1 MKQLSYNKE
10 AVLAAMREQGNADFS
25 EASSVRVTIGA
36 TAGWLI
42 GDLFDLEVREAGNR
56 KVRISVPDV
65 VEMRSLIAEARP
77 TAPTSHKR
85 SLTAFLNEM
94 EAQLVNGVT
103 QRRLEVQNRYAYL
116 LMNNFSNR
124 PNEGGAGY
132 IEQDYPLCPQGLDEL
147 IAAYNRNTAI
157 LMSGY
162 KWRNGLQNGRD
173 VALLSSDLYNEEAR
187 HTTEAHGFTVRVNAV
202 AMVDEQGE
210 LITKHEMEMV
220 QDHSSQVGQAIIS
233 YCRRNAP
240 KVINFSTTEGLTIAR
255 AMAQTK
261 LHLILAKSSQMLHDA
276 ITKREAELKAL
287 GFDIQITY
295 AEPEALAS

>member
-1 MKQLSYNKE
+1 MKELSYNKE
-10 AVLAAMREQGNADFS
+10 AVLAAMREQGDADFS
-25 EASSVRVTIGA
+25 EATSVRVTIGA

-42 GDLFDLEVREAGNR
+42 GDLFDLEVREGGNR

-65 VEMRSLIAEARP
+65 VEMRSLIAEARA
-77 TAPTSHKR
+77 TAPAGHKR
-85 SLTAFLNEM
+85 SLTAFQNEM
-94 EAQLVNGVT
+94 ETQLVNGVT

-124 PNEGGAGY
+124 PTEGDAGY
-132 IEQDYPLCPQGLDEL
+132 IQQDYPLSSQGLDEL

-162 KWRNGLQNGRD
+162 KWRNSQHYGRD
-173 VALLSSDLYNEEAR
+173 VALLSSDLYKEEAQYIA
-187 HTTEAHGFTVRVNAV
+187 EAYGFAVKVNAV
-202 AMVDEQGE
+202 AVVDEQGE

-220 QDHSSQVGQAIIS
+220 QDHSSWAGQAIIS
-233 YCRRNAP
+233 YCQRIAP
-240 KVINFSTTEGLTIAR
+240 KVINFSTTEGVTIAR

-261 LHLILAKSSQMLHDA
+261 LHLIYAKSSQMLHDA